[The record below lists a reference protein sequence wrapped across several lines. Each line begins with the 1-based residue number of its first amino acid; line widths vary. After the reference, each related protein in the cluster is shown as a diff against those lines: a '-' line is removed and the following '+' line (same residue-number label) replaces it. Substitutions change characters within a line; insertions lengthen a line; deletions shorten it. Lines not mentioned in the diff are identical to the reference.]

1 MLLYDFALAPNPGR
15 VRAFLKEKGIAMD
28 FHEVNVREGQQH
40 QEPYVTKN
48 PFRLTPFLELDDGTI
63 IAESMA
69 ICRYLEELNPEPNL
83 MGRDA
88 KERAVIEMWNRRVEL
103 DGFANLSSA
112 ARNTAPMFAGRVL
125 PGLKSDHP
133 QVPEV
138 AERGRELVRL
148 FLPKLDAQLAEN
160 KFVAGDR
167 FTVADITAVFLIRG
181 VQMQKLDLAGCPNIE
196 RWFAEVP
203 ARQCFN

>member
-48 PFRLTPFLELDDGTI
+48 PFRLTPFMELDDGTI

-181 VQMQKLDLAGCPNIE
+181 VQMQKLDLSGCPNIE
-196 RWFAEVP
+196 RWFAEVS
-203 ARQCFN
+203 ARPCFE

>member
-1 MLLYDFALAPNPGR
+1 MLMYDFALAPNPGR
-15 VRAFLKEKGIAMD
+15 VRAFLKEKGIEMA
-28 FHEVNVREGQQH
+28 FHELNVREGQQH
-40 QEPYVTKN
+40 EEPYATKN

-69 ICRYLEELNPEPNL
+69 ICRYLEELHPEPNL
-83 MGRDA
+83 FGADA
-88 KERAVIEMWNRRVEL
+88 KERAIVEMWNRRVEL
-103 DGFANLSSA
+103 DGFANLGSA

-125 PGLKSDHP
+125 PGLRSDHP

-181 VQMQKLDLAGCPNIE
+181 AQMQKLDLSACPNIE
-196 RWFAEVP
+196 RWFAEVS
-203 ARQCFN
+203 ARPCFN

>member
-196 RWFAEVP
+196 RWFAEVS
-203 ARQCFN
+203 ARPCFN

>member
-1 MLLYDFALAPNPGR
+1 MLMYDFALAPNPGR
-15 VRAFLKEKGIAMD
+15 VRAFLKEKGIEMN

-48 PFRLTPFLELDDGTI
+48 PFRLTPFLELDDGTV

-83 MGRDA
+83 LGRDA

-103 DGFANLSSA
+103 DGFGNLSSA
-112 ARNTAPMFAGRVL
+112 ARNTVPMFQGRVL

-138 AERGRELVRL
+138 AQRSRELVAL

-160 KFVAGDR
+160 AFVAGDR
-167 FTVADITAVFLIRG
+167 FTVADITALFLIRG
-181 VQMQKLDLAGCPNIE
+181 VKAQEMDLSGCPNIE
-196 RWFAEVP
+196 RWFGEVS
-203 ARQCFN
+203 ARPCFN

>member
-40 QEPYVTKN
+40 QEPYATKN

-167 FTVADITAVFLIRG
+167 FTVADITTVFLIRG
-181 VQMQKLDLAGCPNIE
+181 AQMQKLDLAGCPNIE
-196 RWFAEVP
+196 RWFAEVS
-203 ARQCFN
+203 ARPCFN

>member
-181 VQMQKLDLAGCPNIE
+181 VQMQKLDLSSCPNIE
-196 RWFAEVP
+196 RWFAEVS
-203 ARQCFN
+203 ARPCFN